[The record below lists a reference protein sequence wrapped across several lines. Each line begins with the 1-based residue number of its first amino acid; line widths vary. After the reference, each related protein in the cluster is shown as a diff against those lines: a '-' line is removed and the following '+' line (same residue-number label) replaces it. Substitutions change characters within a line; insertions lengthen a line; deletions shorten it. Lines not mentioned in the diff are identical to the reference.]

1 MYKFR
6 LSWHHVEYNEPD
18 EPFTMTLKSL
28 IILAFLTFVH
38 KVTAAQSI
46 QDIGQLF
53 SSAQIVPDVIPAFN
67 PSVLLDVTFR
77 NKSVVAGETLPKN
90 GTYPYSPIPSRP
102 MSLKLFSHCSYPDV
116 FHSGNNECYEIRDI
130 HGVSLSRSS
139 ECFS

>member
-6 LSWHHVEYNEPD
+6 LSWHHVECKEPNK
-18 EPFTMTLKSL
+18 PFTMTLKSL
-28 IILAFLTFVH
+28 VILVFLSLVH

-77 NKSVVAGETLPKN
+77 NKSVVAGETLSKN
-90 GTYPYSPIPSRP
+90 GTYLYSLRP

-139 ECFS
+139 ERFS

>member
-6 LSWHHVEYNEPD
+6 LSWHHVEYNEPN

-38 KVTAAQSI
+38 KVTVAQSI

-67 PSVLLDVTFR
+67 PSVLLDVTF
-77 NKSVVAGETLPKN
+77 
-90 GTYPYSPIPSRP
+90 
-102 MSLKLFSHCSYPDV
+102 
-116 FHSGNNECYEIRDI
+116 
-130 HGVSLSRSS
+130 
-139 ECFS
+139 